1 MRSWL
6 CGGLEVH
13 SDLALKMT
21 ADLFWTGLLVSLP
34 VLGLTM
40 AVGLVMMPPTT
51 VALPI
56 KVLMFILVDGW
67 GLLMKAL
74 VGSFH

>member
-1 MRSWL
+1 MH
-6 CGGLEVH
+6 G
-13 SDLALKMT
+13 DLALKMT

-51 VALPI
+51 VALPV